1 METTSQARKFLKSK
15 SFTLIILFVIIAAF
29 FSIISKGSYF
39 TLSNLRN
46 VLNAMVLYILLAI
59 AEGVLIIFGE
69 IDLSPGYFG
78 TTCGVFIALLT
89 TTYGLPWYIALV
101 LALALGAGAGLFNAV
116 LINEFGFQSF
126 IATLAT
132 GQFIAKGMSYV
143 ICGGKTIPIKNDV
156 LEFLGSG
163 KIGKYVPAAIIIA
176 LVLLIFYGIM
186 LSKTKFGRS
195 IYLCGGNR
203 NAARLSG
210 LNPRRLSYILYANS
224 GALGALAGIIYA
236 ARMKGGNLVGTN
248 LYAFQAITAAIL
260 GGISFG
266 GGSGG
271 MFGCFLGLL
280 VINSFSNGLVVM
292 QVSSY
297 WQSCASGVLLLIA
310 LSLDYLSTRNARK
323 VKTPRKA
330 AIKANS

>member
-1 METTSQARKFLKSK
+1 M
-15 SFTLIILFVIIAAF
+15 ILFVIIVAF
-29 FSIISKGSYF
+29 FSIISKGTYF

-46 VLNAMVLYILLAI
+46 VLNAMVLFMLLAI
-59 AEGVLIIFGE
+59 AEGCLIIFGE
-69 IDLSPGYFG
+69 IDLSPGYIG

-89 TTYGLPWYIALV
+89 TTFGLPWYIALV
-101 LALALGAGAGLFNAV
+101 LALALGAAAGLFNAV
-116 LINEFGFQSF
+116 LINQLGFQSF

-143 ICGGKTIPIKNDV
+143 ICKGKTIPIKDDT

-163 KIGKYVPAAIIIA
+163 KIGDYIPAAIIIA
-176 LVLLIFYGIM
+176 LVLITLYGIM
-186 LSKTKFGRS
+186 LTKTKFGRS

-203 NAARLSG
+203 NAARLAG
-210 LNPRRLSYILYANS
+210 LNPKKLSYILFANS

-297 WQSCASGVLLLIA
+297 WQQCASGILLLIA
-310 LSLDYLSTRNARK
+310 LSFDYFSARRAMK
-323 VKTPRKA
+323 VKTPKKA
-330 AIKANS
+330 AAKVNS

>member
-1 METTSQARKFLKSK
+1 M
-15 SFTLIILFVIIAAF
+15 ILFVIIVAF
-29 FSIISKGSYF
+29 FSIISKGTYF

-46 VLNAMVLYILLAI
+46 VLNAMVLFMLLAI
-59 AEGVLIIFGE
+59 AEGCLIIFGE
-69 IDLSPGYFG
+69 IDLSPGYIG

-89 TTYGLPWYIALV
+89 TTFGLPWYIALV
-101 LALALGAGAGLFNAV
+101 LALALGAAAGLFNAV
-116 LINEFGFQSF
+116 LINQLGFQSF

-143 ICGGKTIPIKNDV
+143 ICKGKTIPIKDDT

-163 KIGKYVPAAIIIA
+163 KIGDYIPAAIIIA
-176 LVLLIFYGIM
+176 LVLITLYGIM
-186 LSKTKFGRS
+186 LTKTKFGRS

-203 NAARLSG
+203 NAARLAG
-210 LNPRRLSYILYANS
+210 LNPKKLSYILFANS
-224 GALGALAGIIYA
+224 GALGSLAGIIYA

-297 WQSCASGVLLLIA
+297 WQQCASGILLLIA
-310 LSLDYLSTRNARK
+310 LSFDYFSARRAMK
-323 VKTPRKA
+323 VKTPKKA
-330 AIKANS
+330 AAKVNS